1 MQQTTTHIPDELQQA
16 INEIYLWVK
25 AGCPEHKYLDTC
37 AGICSNVCW
46 ISSYG
51 SIEVSELLFGDNE
64 YPFDGD
70 WFSYNACTNKY
81 TNQKRLAWLKEYQ
94 TVE

>member
-1 MQQTTTHIPDELQQA
+1 MQQTTTHIPDDLQQA

-25 AGCPEHKYLDTC
+25 DGCPEHKYLYVC
-37 AGICSNVCW
+37 AGICSNVSW
-46 ISSYG
+46 ISSYN
-51 SIEVSELLFGDNE
+51 SNEVNELLFGDNE

-70 WFSYNACTNKY
+70 WFSYRTCANKFTNP
-81 TNQKRLAWLKEYQ
+81 KRLAWLQELQ

>member
-1 MQQTTTHIPDELQQA
+1 MQQASPHIPDDLQQA

-25 AGCPEHKYLDTC
+25 DGCPQHKYFSTD
-37 AGICSNVCW
+37 AGLCSNIGWVTKRYSVD
-46 ISSYG
+46 INTYF
-51 SIEVSELLFGDNE
+51 FGEDE

-81 TNQKRLAWLKEYQ
+81 TNPKRLAWLKEHQ